1 MTYKNKIKIKKL
13 IINIELRK
21 PFRIFENGVIFG
33 YPNGFPKKKIKN
45 INENQIKNLSG
56 YFFLINFTG
65 NNINF
70 YTDVVGNLRVY
81 YFVNKNNV
89 YVNDNLKKILWIY
102 KKVIGKISINYTW
115 FNFYKAKNYTP
126 GHKTFFE
133 NIQKFEPC
141 SKYFFFK
148 GKIKNISYFPNHANK
163 PNINFLQKKIFHE
176 ISQQLLNI
184 NSKNIVLL
192 FSGGKDSLLIFN
204 FLLKNKIKFEC
215 TFYETHKK
223 SDASLNKEFVINY
236 CKKKNIKLTIFKV
249 SLKVTKEFKKFFFG
263 EMLFDYHFSLL
274 HFNFFKQAKKIY
286 KKDTVFITG
295 QSCDSLL
302 SLGPSQ
308 YTLSNYVARFINL
321 YPLNI
326 LNYFFCK
333 VINKKY
339 KSNLT
344 QNSNKNF
351 YSTFYNSFFYYSLN
365 NFKNNNLLKVCID
378 QVIEKFF
385 LNKMDKFCALI
396 FLKCHGFLQGPD
408 NQVIIKTANYH
419 KFNNILMP
427 FASIRFIGII
437 SKYYNVYLDLIF
449 PKYIIDFILIRN
461 FNFSFI
467 NFIKNIFCRT
477 SMRKNNEIN
486 LSIKNS
492 KFKQWVTQTI
502 LRKYETA

>member
-1 MTYKNKIKIKKL
+1 
-13 IINIELRK
+13 
-21 PFRIFENGVIFG
+21 
-33 YPNGFPKKKIKN
+33 
-45 INENQIKNLSG
+45 
-56 YFFLINFTG
+56 
-65 NNINF
+65 
-70 YTDVVGNLRVY
+70 
-81 YFVNKNNV
+81 
-89 YVNDNLKKILWIY
+89 
-102 KKVIGKISINYTW
+102 
-115 FNFYKAKNYTP
+115 
-126 GHKTFFE
+126 
-133 NIQKFEPC
+133 
-141 SKYFFFK
+141 
-148 GKIKNISYFPNHANK
+148 
-163 PNINFLQKKIFHE
+163 
-176 ISQQLLNI
+176 
-184 NSKNIVLL
+184 
-192 FSGGKDSLLIFN
+192 
-204 FLLKNKIKFEC
+204 
-215 TFYETHKK
+215 
-223 SDASLNKEFVINY
+223 
-236 CKKKNIKLTIFKV
+236 
-249 SLKVTKEFKKFFFG
+249 
-263 EMLFDYHFSLL
+263 
-274 HFNFFKQAKKIY
+274 
-286 KKDTVFITG
+286 
-295 QSCDSLL
+295 
-302 SLGPSQ
+302 
-308 YTLSNYVARFINL
+308 L